1 MAMTGGIGNMLSAV
15 DKTAGVNAGNPQ
27 KLQKEVGE
35 GKNQDMVKA
44 LALQQVKS
52 DYEAAARNTQMQM
65 EQSPKNVL
73 QQREDEVM
81 NLAMQQV
88 MGDAKT
94 GQAVNQKAQGKAQQG
109 MMKNALAQQQQQ
121 GAPRPQGMPQR
132 PPQGIAQQQAMP
144 QGMPQGAPAQSMPRS
159 GMTPMGMAGPTRRA
173 ATGGLMRYAEGGS
186 VEEEKKK
193 KGKTGFEK
201 IKENPVKGIAGALG
215 AVALAT
221 PIGRMVGTGAK
232 GAYTVGKA
240 ALPLAKRGL
249 SKLATKPN
257 PNVLQGATRKGTPLS
272 PDRVV
277 SPSRIAGTGSA
288 GLFGYDYL
296 TSPQG
301 GEEAPEAAPAPDVK
315 AIGEGLGSIGTK
327 PKPPQLSALEQ
338 HRQNKPALPQQ
349 APQNFS
355 SRFNTFAMN
364 LADTPLT
371 RAGRAVRAES
381 AQRADQEFKRAL
393 AERETWATELQMLTQ
408 QDISKVSN
416 LKDYGVK
423 LQTMAAGIATTLTEG
438 SGIENLKMMAAQD
451 PDNEELQARLAK
463 EDQDLKDAIIGAL
476 NMNGLSDTIQ
486 EVNKALKNSLGI
498 SGQGGLNL
506 NAKDEQLV
514 ANFS

>member
-27 KLQKEVGE
+27 KLQKEVGQ

-193 KGKTGFEK
+193 KSFLDRA
-201 IKENPVKGIAGALG
+201 KENPLATAGTIAGGLAM
-215 AVALAT
+215 AT
-221 PIGRMVGTGAK
+221 PIGRGVGFLGK
-232 GAYTVGKA
+232 GAMKLAPKA
-240 ALPLAKRGL
+240 MRGL
-249 SKLATKPN
+249 SNLGKKAVTKPN

-277 SPSRIAGTGSA
+277 SPSRIAGTASA
-288 GLFGYDYL
+288 GLFGADYL

-301 GEEAPEAAPAPDVK
+301 GEEAPAPAPEAAPAPQQGIARQPSAPAK
-315 AIGEGLGSIGTK
+315 
-327 PKPPQLSALEQ
+327 PQLSALEQ
-338 HRQNKPALPQQ
+338 HRRNKPALPQQ

-381 AQRADQEFKRAL
+381 AQRAEQEFKRAL
-393 AERETWATELQMLTQ
+393 AEREAWATELQMLTQ
-408 QDISKVSN
+408 QDIANVSN

-423 LQTMAAGIATTLTEG
+423 LQTMAAGISTALTES
-438 SGIENLKMMAAQD
+438 SGIENLRMMAAQD

-498 SGQGGLNL
+498 SGQGGLKL
-506 NAKDEQLV
+506 DAKDEQLV

>member
-1 MAMTGGIGNMLSAV
+1 MLSAV

-27 KLQKEVGE
+27 KLQKEVGQ

-144 QGMPQGAPAQSMPRS
+144 QGAPAQSMPRS

-215 AVALAT
+215 AVALAA
-221 PIGRMVGTGAK
+221 PMAK
-232 GAYTVGKA
+232 GVGFLGKGAMKLAPKA
-240 ALPLAKRGL
+240 MQGLRGL
-249 SKLATKPN
+249 GSKAVTKPN

-272 PDRVV
+272 PERVV

-327 PKPPQLSALEQ
+327 PNPPQLSALEQ

-381 AQRADQEFKRAL
+381 AQRADQECKRAL

>member
-94 GQAVNQKAQGKAQQG
+94 GQEVNQRAQGKAQKG
-109 MMKNALAQQQQQ
+109 MLKNAVAQQQQQ
-121 GAPRPQGMPQR
+121 AAPRPQGMPQR
-132 PPQGIAQQQAMP
+132 PPQGIAQQQA
-144 QGMPQGAPAQSMPRS
+144 MPQGAPAQSMPRS

-193 KGKTGFEK
+193 KSFLDRA
-201 IKENPVKGIAGALG
+201 KENPLATAGTIAGGLAM
-215 AVALAT
+215 AT
-221 PIGRMVGTGAK
+221 PIGRGVGFLGK
-232 GAYTVGKA
+232 GAM
-240 ALPLAKRGL
+240 
-249 SKLATKPN
+249 KLAPKAMQGLRSLGSKAVTKPN

-277 SPSRIAGTGSA
+277 SPSRIAGTASA
-288 GLFGYDYL
+288 GLFGADYL

-301 GEEAPEAAPAPDVK
+301 GEEAPAPEAAPAPQQGQGI
-315 AIGEGLGSIGTK
+315 ASQ
-327 PKPPQLSALEQ
+327 PKPPAKPQLSALEQ
-338 HRQNKPALPQQ
+338 HRQNKPELPSRQG
-349 APQNFS
+349 PDNFR
-355 SRFNTFAMN
+355 SRFNTFALN
-364 LADTPLT
+364 LASTPLT
-371 RAGRAVRAES
+371 QAAKAVRAKN
-381 AQRADQEFKRAL
+381 AQSADQEFKRAL

-408 QDISKVSN
+408 QDVARVGN

-423 LQTMAAGIATTLTEG
+423 LQTMAAGISTALTEG

-451 PDNEELQARLAK
+451 PDNEELQAQLATAQEELK
-463 EDQDLKDAIIGAL
+463 EAIIGAL

-486 EVNKALKNSLGI
+486 EVNNALKNSLGI

>member
-1 MAMTGGIGNMLSAV
+1 
-15 DKTAGVNAGNPQ
+15 
-27 KLQKEVGE
+27 
-35 GKNQDMVKA
+35 
-44 LALQQVKS
+44 
-52 DYEAAARNTQMQM
+52 
-65 EQSPKNVL
+65 
-73 QQREDEVM
+73 
-81 NLAMQQV
+81 
-88 MGDAKT
+88 
-94 GQAVNQKAQGKAQQG
+94 
-109 MMKNALAQQQQQ
+109 
-121 GAPRPQGMPQR
+121 
-132 PPQGIAQQQAMP
+132 
-144 QGMPQGAPAQSMPRS
+144 
-159 GMTPMGMAGPTRRA
+159 MTPIGMAGPTRMA
-173 ATGGLMRYAEGGS
+173 ATGGLMRYVEGGS

-272 PDRVV
+272 PERLV

-301 GEEAPEAAPAPDVK
+301 GEEAPEAAPEAAP
-315 AIGEGLGSIGTK
+315 APQQGQGIASQPK

-338 HRQNKPALPQQ
+338 HRQNKPELPQRQ
-349 APQNFS
+349 GPDNFR
-355 SRFNTFAMN
+355 SRFNTFALN
-364 LADTPLT
+364 LASTPLT
-371 RAGRAVRAES
+371 QAAKAVRAQN
-381 AQRADQEFKRAL
+381 AQSADQEFKRAL
-393 AERETWATELQMLTQ
+393 AERETWATELQLLTQ
-408 QDISKVSN
+408 QDVAKVTN
-416 LKDYGVK
+416 LKDYGIK
-423 LQTMAAGIATTLTEG
+423 LQTMAAGIATVITEG

-463 EDQDLKDAIIGAL
+463 ADSDLKEAIIGAL

>member
-1 MAMTGGIGNMLSAV
+1 MLSAV

-27 KLQKEVGE
+27 KLQREVGQ

-121 GAPRPQGMPQR
+121 GAPQQR
-132 PPQGIAQQQAMP
+132 PPQGIAQQQA
-144 QGMPQGAPAQSMPRS
+144 MPQGAPAQSMPRS

-193 KGKTGFEK
+193 RGKTGFEK

-215 AVALAT
+215 AVALAS
-221 PIGRMVGTGAK
+221 PMAK
-232 GAYTVGKA
+232 GVGFVGKNA
-240 ALPLAKRGL
+240 MKLAPKAMRGL
-249 SKLATKPN
+249 RSLGSKAVTKPN
-257 PNVLQGATRKGTPLS
+257 PNALQGATRKGTPLS

-277 SPSRIAGTGSA
+277 SPSRIAGTASA
-288 GLFGYDYL
+288 GLFGADYL

-301 GEEAPEAAPAPDVK
+301 GEEAPEAAPEAAPDVK
-315 AIGEGLGSIGTK
+315 AMGEGLGSVGTK

-338 HRQNKPALPQQ
+338 HRQNKPELPQQ

-393 AERETWATELQMLTQ
+393 AERETWATELQLLTQ
-408 QDISKVSN
+408 QDVAKVTN
-416 LKDYGVK
+416 LKDYGIK

>member
-27 KLQKEVGE
+27 KLQREVGQ

-121 GAPRPQGMPQR
+121 GAPQQR
-132 PPQGIAQQQAMP
+132 PPQGIAQQQA
-144 QGMPQGAPAQSMPRS
+144 MPQGAPAQSMPRS

-193 KGKTGFEK
+193 RGKTGFEK

-215 AVALAT
+215 AVALAS
-221 PIGRMVGTGAK
+221 PMAK
-232 GAYTVGKA
+232 GVGFVGKNA
-240 ALPLAKRGL
+240 MKLAPKAMRGL
-249 SKLATKPN
+249 RSLGSKAVTKPN
-257 PNVLQGATRKGTPLS
+257 PNALQGATRKGTPLS

-277 SPSRIAGTGSA
+277 SPSRIAGTASA
-288 GLFGYDYL
+288 GLFGADYL

-301 GEEAPEAAPAPDVK
+301 GEEAPEAAPEAAPDVK
-315 AIGEGLGSIGTK
+315 AMGEGLGSVGTK

-338 HRQNKPALPQQ
+338 HRQNKPELPQQ

-393 AERETWATELQMLTQ
+393 AERETWATELQLLTQ
-408 QDISKVSN
+408 QDVAKVTN
-416 LKDYGVK
+416 LKDYGIK

>member
-27 KLQKEVGE
+27 KLQKEVGQ

-144 QGMPQGAPAQSMPRS
+144 QGAPAQSMPRS

-193 KGKTGFEK
+193 RGKTGFEK

-215 AVALAT
+215 AVALAS
-221 PIGRMVGTGAK
+221 PMAK
-232 GAYTVGKA
+232 GVGFVGKGA
-240 ALPLAKRGL
+240 MKLAPKAMRGL
-249 SKLATKPN
+249 RSLGSKAVTKPN

-277 SPSRIAGTGSA
+277 SPSRIAGTASA
-288 GLFGYDYL
+288 GLFGADYL

-301 GEEAPEAAPAPDVK
+301 GEEAPAPAPEAAPAPQQGQGI
-315 AIGEGLGSIGTK
+315 ASQ
-327 PKPPQLSALEQ
+327 PKPPAKPQLSALEQ
-338 HRQNKPALPQQ
+338 HRQNKPQLPQE
-349 APQNFS
+349 APADFT

-364 LADTPLT
+364 LADTPLS
-371 RAGRAVRAES
+371 RAGKAVAAQSS
-381 AQRADQEFKRAL
+381 ALADKEFKRAL
-393 AERETWATELQMLTQ
+393 AERETWAIELDGLVK
-408 QDISKVSN
+408 QDVNRVSN
-416 LKDYGVK
+416 LRQYATD
-423 LQTMAAGIATTLTEG
+423 LQSAVALISSNLEEG
-438 SGIENLKMMAAQD
+438 SGINNLRQMAALD
-451 PDNEELQARLAK
+451 PDNKELQAQLK
-463 EDQDLKDAIIGAL
+463 KSEDDLKAAKVGAL
-476 NMNGLSDTIQ
+476 GMGGLMDKLKAA
-486 EVNKALKNSLGI
+486 NKAIQASLGI
-498 SGQGGLNL
+498 SGQSGINL
-506 NAKDEQLV
+506 SGQESADL
-514 ANFS
+514 ANYT

>member
-27 KLQKEVGE
+27 KLQKEVGQ

-144 QGMPQGAPAQSMPRS
+144 QGAPAQSMPRS

-221 PIGRMVGTGAK
+221 PIGRMVGGGAR
-232 GAYTVGKA
+232 GAYMAGKA
-240 ALPLAKRGL
+240 ALPFAKRGL

-301 GEEAPEAAPAPDVK
+301 GEEAPEAAPEAAP
-315 AIGEGLGSIGTK
+315 APQQGQGIASQPK

>member
-193 KGKTGFEK
+193 KSFLDRA
-201 IKENPVKGIAGALG
+201 KENPLATAGTIAGGLAM
-215 AVALAT
+215 AT
-221 PIGRMVGTGAK
+221 PIGRGVGFLGK
-232 GAYTVGKA
+232 GAM
-240 ALPLAKRGL
+240 
-249 SKLATKPN
+249 KLAPKAMQGLRSLGSKAVTKPN
-257 PNVLQGATRKGTPLS
+257 PNALQGATRKGTPLS

-277 SPSRIAGTGSA
+277 SPSRIAGTASA
-288 GLFGYDYL
+288 GLFGADYL

-301 GEEAPEAAPAPDVK
+301 GEEAPEAAPEAAP
-315 AIGEGLGSIGTK
+315 APQQGQGIASQPK

-338 HRQNKPALPQQ
+338 HRQNKPELPQRQ
-349 APQNFS
+349 GPDNFS

-381 AQRADQEFKRAL
+381 AQRADQEFRRAL

-408 QDISKVSN
+408 QDIANVAN

-438 SGIENLKMMAAQD
+438 SGIENLRMMAAQD

-486 EVNKALKNSLGI
+486 EVNKALKDSLGI
-498 SGQGGLNL
+498 SGQGGLKL
-506 NAKDEQLV
+506 DAKDEQLV

>member
-173 ATGGLMRYAEGGS
+173 ATGGLMRYAKGGS

-193 KGKTGFEK
+193 RGKTGFEK

-215 AVALAT
+215 AVALAA
-221 PIGRMVGTGAK
+221 PMAK
-232 GAYTVGKA
+232 GVGFLGKGAMKLAPKA
-240 ALPLAKRGL
+240 MQGLRGL
-249 SKLATKPN
+249 GSKAVTKPN

-277 SPSRIAGTGSA
+277 SPSRIAGTASA
-288 GLFGYDYL
+288 GLFGADYL

-301 GEEAPEAAPAPDVK
+301 GEEAPAPEAAPAPQQGQGI
-315 AIGEGLGSIGTK
+315 ASQPK

-381 AQRADQEFKRAL
+381 AQRAEQEFKRAL

-408 QDISKVSN
+408 QDISNVSN

-423 LQTMAAGIATTLTEG
+423 LQTMAAGISTALTES

>member
-94 GQAVNQKAQGKAQQG
+94 GQAVNQKAQGKAQKG
-109 MMKNALAQQQQQ
+109 MLKNALSQQQQQ
-121 GAPRPQGMPQR
+121 GAPQGMPQR
-132 PPQGIAQQQAMP
+132 PPQGIAQQQGMP
-144 QGMPQGAPAQSMPRS
+144 QGMPQRPQGMPAPQ
-159 GMTPMGMAGPTRRA
+159 GMPTRMA

-186 VEEEKKK
+186 VEEEEKKR
-193 KGKTGFEK
+193 GKTGFEK

-215 AVALAT
+215 AVALAA
-221 PIGRMVGTGAK
+221 PMAK
-232 GAYTVGKA
+232 GAGFLGKGA
-240 ALPLAKRGL
+240 MKLAPKVMQGLRGL
-249 SKLATKPN
+249 GSKAVTKPN

-277 SPSRIAGTGSA
+277 SPSRIAGTASA
-288 GLFGYDYL
+288 GLFGADYL

-301 GEEAPEAAPAPDVK
+301 GEEAPEAAPEAAP
-315 AIGEGLGSIGTK
+315 APQQGQGIASQPK

-338 HRQNKPALPQQ
+338 HRQNKPELPQRQ
-349 APQNFS
+349 GPDNFS

-381 AQRADQEFKRAL
+381 AQRADQEFRRAL

-408 QDISKVSN
+408 QDIANVAN

-438 SGIENLKMMAAQD
+438 SGIENLRMMAAQD

-486 EVNKALKNSLGI
+486 EVNKALKDSLGI
-498 SGQGGLNL
+498 SGQGGLKL
-506 NAKDEQLV
+506 DAKDEQLV